1 MLRPLFFVVEKYA
14 PTHAHKLIDITPP
27 YLLKKKGGNAPL
39 PTNKNKLGPS
49 FLKKKK
55 WKMCHGL
62 QKESPYSQ
70 RWKKRVKVPPLES
83 KKTEKI
89 SRKRGKHN
97 QALHLLIQK

>member
-1 MLRPLFFVVEKYA
+1 MRPYPQKWKKVLRPLFFVVEKYA

-62 QKESPYSQ
+62 QKESQ
-70 RWKKRVKVPPLES
+70 LHPPMS
-83 KKTEKI
+83 
-89 SRKRGKHN
+89 
-97 QALHLLIQK
+97 